1 MGADPE
7 ERRIVREEEKA
18 TVGEES
24 MEELEEEEEEEAR
37 SETMVGR
44 TRDTRAPPLRG
55 GRPRTSRWRRR
66 RQRTRMA

>member
-18 TVGEES
+18 TVGVEC
-24 MEELEEEEEEEAR
+24 MEDMEEEEEEEAR

-44 TRDTRAPPLRG
+44 SLVSD
-55 GRPRTSRWRRR
+55 
-66 RQRTRMA
+66 